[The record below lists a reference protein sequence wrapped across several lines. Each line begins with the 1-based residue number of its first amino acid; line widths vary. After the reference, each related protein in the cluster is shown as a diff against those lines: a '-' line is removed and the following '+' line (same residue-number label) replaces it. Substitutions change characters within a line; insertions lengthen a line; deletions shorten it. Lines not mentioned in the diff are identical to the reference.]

1 MRMRSRGKRV
11 NWWSRVALVA
21 TAFAPGLVLSDDAA
35 KGLLRRKRIT
45 TEIKPP
51 DAALH
56 PQQSNVEDLWEQEA
70 AQAELDAE
78 RILQGYLSMSVGPP
92 PTPGP
97 PLACLEGTTRENY
110 FLDVLSPTTERV
122 LLRDPTTP
130 QGMAFD
136 WMLNQDPVFAV
147 DPCYY
152 PTTEQRYGLL
162 TLYFATNGAQWT
174 NSSGWLGDSSE
185 CTWAGVVCGG
195 EGRRKLS
202 GSPGRVYKLDLR
214 KCEVAPNGFSCVD
227 ELPRISPILRLC
239 IFS

>member
-1 MRMRSRGKRV
+1 MKMRSSSRGRRF
-11 NWWSRVALVA
+11 NLWGGVALLA
-21 TAFAPGLVLSDDAA
+21 TLAAPGLVVAQDAG

-45 TEIKPP
+45 TEIKP
-51 DAALH
+51 DLALH
-56 PQQSNVEDLWEQEA
+56 GQLQQSNVEDLWEKEA

-78 RILQGYLSMSVGPP
+78 RLLQGYLSMSMPY
-92 PTPGP
+92 PTVPPGP
-97 PLACLEGTTRENY
+97 PLACLEGTTREDY
-110 FLDVLSPTTERV
+110 FLDLLSPITTRS

-130 QGMAFD
+130 QGMAYD
-136 WMLNQDPVFAV
+136 WLLNQDPVFAV

-162 TLYFATNGAQWT
+162 TLYFSTNGAQWT

-195 EGRRKLS
+195 NGRRQLA

-214 KCEVAPNGFSCVD
+214 KYDILCD
-227 ELPRISPILRLC
+227 RIDKT
-239 IFS
+239 

>member
-1 MRMRSRGKRV
+1 MLTTALTPTIVLADDTGK
-11 NWWSRVALVA
+11 A
-21 TAFAPGLVLSDDAA
+21 
-35 KGLLRRKRIT
+35 LLRRKRIT
-45 TEIKPP
+45 TDLKPA
-51 DAALH
+51 DVVLNGQASAG
-56 PQQSNVEDLWEQEA
+56 DLWEQEA

-78 RILQGYLSMSVGPP
+78 RLLEGYLSMSI
-92 PTPGP
+92 PTPAPTDGP

-110 FLDVLSPTTERV
+110 FLDLLSPVTERV

-162 TLYFATNGAQWT
+162 TLYFSTSGAQWT

-195 EGRRKLS
+195 EGRRQLA

-214 KCEVAPNGFSCVD
+214 KYSSTSDSC
-227 ELPRISPILRLC
+227 
-239 IFS
+239 

>member
-1 MRMRSRGKRV
+1 MRMRSRGGSF
-11 NWWSRVALVA
+11 NWWRSVALMA
-21 TAFAPGLVLSDDAA
+21 TAFAPAIILGEDAGKA
-35 KGLLRRKRIT
+35 LLRRKRIT
-45 TEIKPP
+45 TEIRHS
-51 DAALH
+51 DVAFNAR
-56 PQQSNVEDLWEQEA
+56 QSSVGDLWEQEA

-78 RILQGYLSMSVGPP
+78 RILQGYLSMSMPSGPTTP
-92 PTPGP
+92 APTPGP
-97 PLACLEGTTRENY
+97 PLACLEGTTREDF
-110 FLDVLSPTTERV
+110 FLDLLAPTTERV

-136 WMLNQDPVFAV
+136 WILNQDPVFAV

-195 EGRRKLS
+195 EERRKLS

-214 KCEVAPNGFSCVD
+214 KY
-227 ELPRISPILRLC
+227 RL
-239 IFS
+239 FD